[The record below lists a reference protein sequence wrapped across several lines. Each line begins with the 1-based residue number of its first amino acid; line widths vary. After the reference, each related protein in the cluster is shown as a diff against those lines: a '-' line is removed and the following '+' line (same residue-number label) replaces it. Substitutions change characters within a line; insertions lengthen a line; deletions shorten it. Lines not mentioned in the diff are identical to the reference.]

1 MGLVSSSPE
10 PCREGGI
17 EIHGSQCEQIVMEQ
31 SLRGL
36 SWWLSGKESTWQCR
50 RCEFN
55 PWVRKS
61 PWRRSWQ
68 PTPVFLPGKSHGQ
81 RCLAG
86 YSPWGC
92 KRIGHGLVTKQ
103 QSSILLYFYIL
114 LVTQFCTTEKY
125 AFYTESATK
134 TLALLGKNKRI
145 SLQHRVG
152 KYFFFFFHLFL
163 LVGG

>member
-1 MGLVSSSPE
+1 MSLVNSSPE
-10 PCREGGI
+10 PYREGVLRYMAP
-17 EIHGSQCEQIVMEQ
+17 SVNKFVMEQ

-61 PWRRSWQ
+61 PWRKNWQ

-81 RCLAG
+81 RYLAG

-92 KRIGHGLVTKQ
+92 KRIGHGLATKQ

-114 LVTQFCTTEKY
+114 LVTQFCTIEKY

-134 TLALLGKNKRI
+134 TLTLLGKNKRI

-152 KYFFFFFHLFL
+152 KYFFFFHLFL